1 MAPEPP
7 AGWSYDGEAFVRVF
21 DRGNFDGSIAFV
33 NAVAALANRLD
44 HHPAI
49 ALSWNE
55 VTIRTWSHDA
65 NAVTERD
72 VRLAVEVDAL
82 AEAAPG

>member
-1 MAPEPP
+1 MALEPP
-7 AGWSYDGEAFVRVF
+7 AGWAYDGQAFVRVF
-21 DRGNFDGSIAFV
+21 DRANFNGAVAFV

-44 HHPAI
+44 HHPDI
-49 ALSWNE
+49 VLSWNE

-72 VRLAVEVDAL
+72 VRLAEAVDEL
-82 AEAAPG
+82 A